1 MIKQEKIKDALTL
14 IKENRT
20 MEKYKFTVQVDGK
33 DIEVWKIDHDL
44 NGNPRYV
51 IHFLVLAQEYNEAL
65 RKVRSI
71 GGRKLYGD
79 GLVFSSYSLEDDLKH
94 ALKA

>member
-1 MIKQEKIKDALTL
+1 
-14 IKENRT
+14 

-33 DIEVWKIDHDL
+33 DIEVWKIGHDS

-65 RKVRSI
+65 RKIRSI
-71 GGRKLYGD
+71 GGRKYTAKWYDG
-79 GLVFSSYSLEDDLKH
+79 GLVFSSYNLEDGLKH

>member
-1 MIKQEKIKDALTL
+1 
-14 IKENRT
+14 
-20 MEKYKFTVQVDGK
+20 MEKYKFTIQVDGK

-71 GGRKLYGD
+71 GGRKYTAPWYGG